1 MKKPLAKRNGRATLI
16 AAIYGVLFLLLFAR
30 FAYIQI
36 FGVVN
41 DQDLKDLASQ
51 KQQRIVE
58 LPADRGKIVDSKGET
73 IVADTLSYRMF
84 IVLSKKAEA
93 DQNGVL
99 RYVEEKDYKKLA
111 KVLSEQLSLDK
122 DEVFQRL
129 KKANKDNRYQVE
141 LGAAGKNLS
150 HTQQEDIKE
159 ALAKENITGVNFLEE
174 KKRFYPNGVFA
185 SHLIGYATT
194 NEEEDENGQL
204 KKVTRGKM
212 GLEKTYDE
220 SLQGE
225 NGSINFRSDGK
236 GYIFPQADKNI
247 QPAKDGHDI
256 QLTLNSKI
264 QNILE
269 STMTEV
275 YDQYDPESIVVVLA
289 HAKTGEIL
297 AMSQRPTFNPTTL
310 EGLDANWMNEV
321 VEKTIEPGS
330 TMKMFTLAAAVEEG
344 KWDPNA
350 YFTSGQYRV
359 FDRVINDVKRGG
371 WGTISYLEGFQR
383 SSNVSMAYLLEK
395 IGDKRFIEYIR
406 EFGFGEKVGLG
417 LPNEASGVIMDNYPA
432 ERLTTSYGQ
441 GSTVTPIQM
450 IQAAT
455 AIANDGKMMKPY
467 LIKSIKDPN
476 TGKVLEENKPTQKGM
491 PISPETAKEVREV
504 LASTVT
510 ASHGTG
516 RPFALNSYNVGGKTG
531 TAEIPKGEGQVGYLS
546 GRGNYLYSF
555 LGMAPIEDPEII
567 AFVSVQQPELPWQ
580 EYGAI
585 PVAKIFTTVMNNSL
599 KTLQVQPNEAP
610 DIQIEEVANFVGEP
624 TEEVIENVRKDG
636 NIPIVIGELEGEV
649 KEQYPS
655 EGSIL
660 PPKAH
665 VLLKTEGTISIPD
678 FTGWSKKMVLSYKAL
693 SGLDIRI
700 SGEGYVV
707 AQSISNGT
715 PIQDHETIII
725 QLESPAT
732 QYGVVEQ
739 KNNENE
745 EEAEES

>member
-1 MKKPLAKRNGRATLI
+1 MKKSLARRNGRATLI
-16 AAIYGVLFLLLFAR
+16 EIIYGVLFLLLFAR
-30 FAYIQI
+30 FAYIQV

-41 DQDLKDLASQ
+41 DQDLKDLASK
-51 KQQRIVE
+51 KQERIVE

-73 IVADTLSYRMF
+73 IVADTLSYRIF
-84 IVLSKKAEA
+84 IVLSKKAEE
-93 DQNGVL
+93 DKDGIP
-99 RYVEEKDYKKLA
+99 RYVKEEDYKKLS
-111 KVLSEQLSLDK
+111 KVLEKHLAVDQK
-122 DEVFQRL
+122 EVFKRL
-129 KKANKDNRYQVE
+129 KKANKEERYQIE
-141 LGAAGKNLS
+141 LGSAGKNLS
-150 HTQQEDIKE
+150 HAQQEELRKDLEKE
-159 ALAKENITGVNFLEE
+159 GITGVNFLEE

-194 NEEEDENGQL
+194 NEEEDENGRLQ
-204 KKVTRGKM
+204 KVTRGKM
-212 GLEKTYDE
+212 CLEKTYDE
-220 SLQGE
+220 LLGE

-247 QPAKDGHDI
+247 KPAKDGHNI

-275 YDQYDPESIVVVLA
+275 YEQYDPESIVVVLA

-310 EGLDANWMNEV
+310 EGLDINWMNEV

-395 IGDKRFIEYIR
+395 VGDKRFIEYIR

-417 LPNEASGVIMDNYPA
+417 LPNEAEGVIIDRYPA

-476 TGKVLEENKPTQKGM
+476 TGEVLEENKPTQKGM
-491 PISPETAKEVREV
+491 PISPETAQEVREV

-510 ASHGTG
+510 APHGTG

-531 TAEIPKGEGQVGYLS
+531 TAEIPKGDGQSGYLS

-599 KTLQVQPNEAP
+599 KTLQVQPNETP
-610 DIQIEEVANFVGEP
+610 DIQIEAVDNYVGQEV
-624 TEEVIENVRKDG
+624 EEVIEAVREEG
-636 NIPIVIGELEGEV
+636 NIPIVIGDVEGKV
-649 KEQYPS
+649 QEQYPS
-655 EGSIL
+655 EGSVL
-660 PPKAH
+660 PPKSQ
-665 VLLKTEGTISIPD
+665 VLLKTEGVIHIPD
-678 FTGWSKKMVLSYKAL
+678 FTGWSKKMMLSYRSL
-693 SGLDIRI
+693 SGLDIRV

-715 PIQDHETIII
+715 PINTDETIIV
-725 QLESPAT
+725 QLESPAM
-732 QYGVVEQ
+732 QYKKSEQ

-745 EEAEES
+745 EVAEES